1 MVSGDIRQIPGLFM
15 AWVEPGQSEPVLL
28 GERII
33 PESFTAFFNF
43 KDKSKTWRIEFDIH
57 VSNGDLILKR
67 VTTIGSLPIDI
78 IDIDGN
84 PGTTYEDIEA
94 DTITR
99 WQLKIV
105 EQYRYQLLELGV
117 ELAITTRWPTVM
129 LRREYSPE
137 NMAFIRA
144 ITDLGN
150 KPNQIV
156 LEHPSTIKG
165 TLPNGEPADFVRFWD
180 GHPDPVTGKELK
192 QLQRD
197 IGKSVRRRITNKFL
211 REVAGVYEQAVASG
225 LNPHDQIMAIY
236 KCKHR
241 TAQEW
246 ATRARHLNY
255 LPPTTP
261 GKVTVKSKTN
271 RKGKA

>member
-1 MVSGDIRQIPGLFM
+1 MVTRDIRQIPGLFM
-15 AWVEPGQSEPVLL
+15 AWVEPGQSEPISL

-33 PESFTAFFNF
+33 PESFTAFFHF
-43 KDKSKTWRIEFDIH
+43 KDKSKTWLIEFDIH

-67 VTTIGSLPIDI
+67 VTTIGSHL
-78 IDIDGN
+78 N
-84 PGTTYEDIEA
+84 NMAEA
-94 DTITR
+94 DTVTR

-105 EQYRYQLLELGV
+105 EQYRYQLLDLGV

-129 LRREYSPE
+129 LRREYSAE
-137 NMAFIRA
+137 NMAIVRA
-144 ITDLGN
+144 ITNSGH

-156 LEHPSTIKG
+156 LDHPSTIKG

-180 GHPDPVTGKELK
+180 GNPNPLSGKELK
-192 QLQRD
+192 ALQRD

-246 ATRARHLNY
+246 ATKARHLEY